1 MASDWKETL
10 GALAGSLPAQT
21 EATADENPVP
31 QQKTAAPDPR
41 KLRIDFER
49 KGRAGKCA
57 TIISGFDGLD
67 DDEIARIAADLK
79 RRLATGGSSRG
90 GEILIQGDRR
100 NEIKKY
106 FKIK

>member
-1 MASDWKETL
+1 MASDWKEAL

-21 EATADENPVP
+21 EATADENPEP

>member
-1 MASDWKETL
+1 MASDWKEAL
-10 GALAGSLPAQT
+10 GALAGSLPNQSEPA
-21 EATADENPVP
+21 ADENPLP
-31 QQKTAAPDPR
+31 QQKAALPDPR

-49 KGRAGKCA
+49 KGRVGKCA

-106 FKIK
+106 FNIK

>member
-1 MASDWKETL
+1 MASDWKEAL
-10 GALAGSLPAQT
+10 AALAGSLPAQT
-21 EATADENPVP
+21 EAAADENPVP
-31 QQKTAAPDPR
+31 QQNTADPDPR

>member
-1 MASDWKETL
+1 MASDWKEAL

>member
-1 MASDWKETL
+1 MASDWKEAL

-31 QQKTAAPDPR
+31 QQKTAAPDPS

>member
-1 MASDWKETL
+1 MASDWKEAR

>member
-1 MASDWKETL
+1 MASDWKEAL
-10 GALAGSLPAQT
+10 GALAGSLPNQSEPA
-21 EATADENPVP
+21 ADENPLP
-31 QQKTAAPDPR
+31 QQKAALPDPR

-49 KGRAGKCA
+49 KGRAGQCA
-57 TIISGFDGLD
+57 TIISGLD

-106 FKIK
+106 FNIK